1 MGQNLSPGT
10 IKNRMSCLR
19 WWAEKV
25 NRRNVIARSNES
37 YGIPDRQF
45 VAQASKAKD
54 LEDAQLARVRD
65 ENVRMS
71 LRLQR
76 AFGLRREEAIKLQPR
91 WADRGN
97 HLQLKASWTKGGR
110 ERTVPIRTEAQRALL
125 EEAKHLARTG
135 SLIPRG
141 RSYIEQL
148 RIYERHTANAGL
160 SKMHGLRHAYAQQR
174 YLEITGWPSPHA
186 GGPGKEALI
195 LAQRQIDQRARLAIS
210 SELGHA
216 REQITA
222 VYLGMDKNRF
232 NREVRTHL
240 TEIPIGKQGIAF
252 DRLELDAWADDY
264 RNRCGCSPTHRG
276 DVLCQ
281 SESQA
286 STGEAHRASGTL
298 INASGD
304 MAAFTRALEHVSSRR
319 RRHT

>member
-1 MGQNLSPGT
+1 MRDLNYQLKMLCKHSHEGSFETRVGRERQLSAIANQLHELGFRQLKATSLKQKHVQALVNHWLGQDLSPGT

-25 NRRNVIARSNES
+25 NRRNVIARSNET

-45 VAQASKAKD
+45 VASASKAKD
-54 LEDAQLARVRD
+54 LEQAQLARVRD

-91 WADRGN
+91 WADRGE

-125 EEAKHLARTG
+125 ERAKQLAGTG

-174 YLEITGWPSPHA
+174 YLELTGWPSPHA
-186 GGPGKEALI
+186 GGRGKEALTPV
-195 LAQRQIDQRARLAIS
+195 QQQIDLRARLTIS
-210 SELGHA
+210 RELGHV

-222 VYLGMDKNRF
+222 VYLGR
-232 NREVRTHL
+232 
-240 TEIPIGKQGIAF
+240 
-252 DRLELDAWADDY
+252 
-264 RNRCGCSPTHRG
+264 
-276 DVLCQ
+276 
-281 SESQA
+281 
-286 STGEAHRASGTL
+286 
-298 INASGD
+298 
-304 MAAFTRALEHVSSRR
+304 
-319 RRHT
+319 